1 MEASVTATN
10 TSDTPNWPMCMWLI
24 DEVQVSSCY
33 FLVYVGGG
41 GGGAANERDT
51 HLHSIRVGGPRVHMD
66 YCHLHGYVVYCVNN
80 STLYNVSCEECLWII
95 PLIFCRLDLFTTVD
109 TFSKVYI
116 HIGICFEMCS
126 GMYVWICSN
135 LHHFQKEN
143 EWITK
148 HRQAYEGLFNSSEH
162 CQYSPRRQWCQ
173 SETLHNLGQPGASIQ
188 T

>member
-1 MEASVTATN
+1 MEASVTATSVR

-41 GGGAANERDT
+41 GGGAANEGYT

-66 YCHLHGYVVYCVNN
+66 YCHLHGYVVHCVNN

-162 CQYSPRRQWCQ
+162 CQYSPRRQWC
-173 SETLHNLGQPGASIQ
+173 
-188 T
+188 